1 MAQMTGT
8 SGGNLSD
15 KEIAEDLLTSKKY
28 LSNYYYAPAILESSK
43 EEVRSAFREVHS
55 DVQQEAKEIFDYLN
69 MRGWYNVRQADGQ
82 SINDLRNT
90 ANQSRQVVQNLSG
103 SGQGSSMGSGSTGQ
117 WTGTQYGEGQSG
129 MGPSSLS
136 QGVSWGGQPSHMSAG
151 IGTQN
156 FGSGVYQGY
165 SQQGNPSG
173 QWTGT
178 QYGEGQSGMGPS
190 SLSQGVS
197 WGGQPSHMSAGIGAQ
212 SFGSGVYQGYSQQ
225 GNLPSWTRGSGLQGQ
240 QSSSHGISGGG
251 WTGTQ
256 YGEGQSGMGPS
267 SLSQGV
273 SWGGQP
279 SHMSAGI
286 GTQSFGSG
294 VYQGGSQ
301 QGNLP
306 SWTRG
311 SGLQGQQSSSHGI
324 SGGGWTGTQYG
335 EGQSGMGPS
344 SLSQGASWGGQP
356 SQMNAG
362 MGTQTFGSGVYQGYS
377 QQTNLPSWTRG
388 TGLQGNIGQQP
399 GSFGQGLSNLGPGSQ
414 QYSQ

>member
-1 MAQMTGT
+1 M
-8 SGGNLSD
+8 D
-15 KEIAEDLLTSKKY
+15 KDVAGIRNKKYAVKKKRVDAESKK
-28 LSNYYYAPAILESSK
+28 
-43 EEVRSAFREVHS
+43 
-55 DVQQEAKEIFDYLN
+55 EAKEIFDYLN

-117 WTGTQYGEGQSG
+117 WTGTQYGEG
-129 MGPSSLS
+129 PSSLS

-165 SQQGNPSG
+165 SQQGNLPSWTRGTSLQGQQFSSQGNPSG

-267 SLSQGV
+267 SLSQG
-273 SWGGQP
+273 
-279 SHMSAGI
+279 
-286 GTQSFGSG
+286 
-294 VYQGGSQ
+294 
-301 QGNLP
+301 
-306 SWTRG
+306 
-311 SGLQGQQSSSHGI
+311 
-324 SGGGWTGTQYG
+324 
-335 EGQSGMGPS
+335 
-344 SLSQGASWGGQP
+344 ASWGGQP

-362 MGTQTFGSGVYQGYS
+362 MGTQTFGGYS

>member
-1 MAQMTGT
+1 MTGT

-151 IGTQN
+151 
-156 FGSGVYQGY
+156 
-165 SQQGNPSG
+165 
-173 QWTGT
+173 
-178 QYGEGQSGMGPS
+178 
-190 SLSQGVS
+190 
-197 WGGQPSHMSAGIGAQ
+197 
-212 SFGSGVYQGYSQQ
+212 
-225 GNLPSWTRGSGLQGQ
+225 
-240 QSSSHGISGGG
+240 
-251 WTGTQ
+251 
-256 YGEGQSGMGPS
+256 
-267 SLSQGV
+267 
-273 SWGGQP
+273 
-279 SHMSAGI
+279 
-286 GTQSFGSG
+286 QSFGSG

-301 QGNLP
+301 QGSLP
-306 SWTRG
+306 TWTRG
-311 SGLQGQQSSSHGI
+311 AALQGQQFSSQGI
-324 SGGGWTGTQYG
+324 PIRQWTGTQYG

>member
-1 MAQMTGT
+1 MTGT

-267 SLSQGV
+267 SLSQG
-273 SWGGQP
+273 
-279 SHMSAGI
+279 
-286 GTQSFGSG
+286 
-294 VYQGGSQ
+294 
-301 QGNLP
+301 
-306 SWTRG
+306 
-311 SGLQGQQSSSHGI
+311 
-324 SGGGWTGTQYG
+324 
-335 EGQSGMGPS
+335 
-344 SLSQGASWGGQP
+344 ASWGGQP

>member
-1 MAQMTGT
+1 MTGT

-151 IGTQN
+151 IG
-156 FGSGVYQGY
+156 
-165 SQQGNPSG
+165 
-173 QWTGT
+173 
-178 QYGEGQSGMGPS
+178 
-190 SLSQGVS
+190 
-197 WGGQPSHMSAGIGAQ
+197 AQ

-225 GNLPSWTRGSGLQGQ
+225 GNLPSWTRS
-240 QSSSHGISGGG
+240 
-251 WTGTQ
+251 
-256 YGEGQSGMGPS
+256 
-267 SLSQGV
+267 
-273 SWGGQP
+273 
-279 SHMSAGI
+279 
-286 GTQSFGSG
+286 
-294 VYQGGSQ
+294 
-301 QGNLP
+301 
-306 SWTRG
+306 